1 MNVFYHPFTFISQ
14 VCSLKL
20 CKLSYLPIV
29 FSQLLLD
36 ANYFL
41 QSISL
46 AVLIYWYSESATEH
60 AALIIVF
67 YCWCNHFFSYW
78 KSWIVC
84 LSVMKHLFAMSCIYP
99 SQSRSCSSYFF
110 MFFDSLSSHPSSF
123 KGSSFLVKT
132 VDKNELS
139 LFYILWW
146 LPFVEV

>member
-67 YCWCNHFFSYW
+67 YCWCNHFFH
-78 KSWIVC
+78 IENPELFAC
-84 LSVMKHLFAMSCIYP
+84 LSWNTSLQCHVFILLNLDLVLLTFL
-99 SQSRSCSSYFF
+99 CSSIPY
-110 MFFDSLSSHPSSF
+110 LLTLPVL
-123 KGSSFLVKT
+123 KVQVFL
-132 VDKNELS
+132 
-139 LFYILWW
+139 
-146 LPFVEV
+146 